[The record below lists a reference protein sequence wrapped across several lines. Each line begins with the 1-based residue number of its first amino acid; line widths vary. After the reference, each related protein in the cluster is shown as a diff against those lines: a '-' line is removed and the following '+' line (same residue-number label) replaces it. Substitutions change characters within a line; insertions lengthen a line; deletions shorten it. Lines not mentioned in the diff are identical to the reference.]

1 MPGRSPAPAR
11 ASSRTRAA
19 TPDDTNQLLGG
30 EGTIT
35 CTASSGHTKLKV
47 IVHAFISAGANKGS
61 AAVCAFS
68 VPTTLKHK
76 KLQATETI
84 TYEGQKVTH
93 TFTTTVK

>member
-1 MPGRSPAPAR
+1 
-11 ASSRTRAA
+11 
-19 TPDDTNQLLGG
+19 
-30 EGTIT
+30 
-35 CTASSGHTKLKV
+35 
-47 IVHAFISAGANKGS
+47 VHAFISAGANKGS